1 MPPTAITVP
10 AGTSKFW
17 SGYFI
22 DNRPPDLLPMDPDP
36 GGLKIISL
44 VVFGVDID

>member
-1 MPPTAITVP
+1 VPPTAIRVP

-22 DNRPPDLLPMDPDP
+22 DSRLPDPLPMDPAP
-36 GGLKIISL
+36 GGLKII
-44 VVFGVDID
+44 